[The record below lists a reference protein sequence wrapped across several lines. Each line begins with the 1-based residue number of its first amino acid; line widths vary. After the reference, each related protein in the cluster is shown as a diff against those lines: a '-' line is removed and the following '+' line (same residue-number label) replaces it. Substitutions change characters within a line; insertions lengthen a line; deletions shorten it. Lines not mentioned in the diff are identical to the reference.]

1 MSSSKSEGFRH
12 LVFSPVSKVN
22 VLMLYDSFKPV
33 DLQSKGHL
41 IEMQP
46 LLDEGLS
53 CLSLTT
59 IDDETVLVGNVQR
72 RTLCRLTRKEN
83 RHPTRSDMHWHLDG
97 GIPREF

>member
-1 MSSSKSEGFRH
+1 MSSSKSESFRH
-12 LVFSPVSKVN
+12 LAFSLKVN
-22 VLMLYDSFKPV
+22 VLMLCASFKPV
-33 DLQSKGHL
+33 DLRPKGHL

-53 CLSLTT
+53 CLSLGT

-83 RHPTRSDMHWHLDG
+83 RRPTRSDIHWYLDEG
-97 GIPREF
+97 VPKGF

>member
-1 MSSSKSEGFRH
+1 
-12 LVFSPVSKVN
+12 
-22 VLMLYDSFKPV
+22 MLCGSFKPV
-33 DLQSKGHL
+33 DLRSKGHL

-53 CLSLTT
+53 CLSLGT

-83 RHPTRSDMHWHLDG
+83 RRPTRSDMHWYLDEG
-97 GIPREF
+97 VSKEF

>member
-1 MSSSKSEGFRH
+1 
-12 LVFSPVSKVN
+12 
-22 VLMLYDSFKPV
+22 MLCGSFKPV

-46 LLDEGLS
+46 LLDEGFP
-53 CLSLTT
+53 CLSLAT

-83 RHPTRSDMHWHLDG
+83 RHPTRSDMHWHLG
-97 GIPREF
+97 GGVPGEF